1 MTNLRTHRKPYDE
14 LAHAL
19 QYQHAEELLDAI
31 QLISDKLQIP
41 SRLADVG
48 VKECQIEQLVEL
60 SFGNSMSGNPRPIG
74 PDELRDI
81 LHASL

>member
-19 QYQHAEELLDAI
+19 EIPNAEGLLDAI
-31 QLISDKLQIP
+31 QSISDKLKIP

-48 VKECQIEQLVEL
+48 VKESQIDQLVEL
-60 SFGNSMSGNPRPIG
+60 SFGNSMSGNPTPIA
-74 PDELRDI
+74 PDDLRDI